1 MHHWRTRYT
10 DIETKFKARLE
21 DKKKL
26 VKDLNDKNSLMII
39 KIEITEGLQ
48 KKFFYHEKI
57 VSVKATK
64 NEKLGKDQKYC

>member
-1 MHHWRTRYT
+1 M
-10 DIETKFKARLE
+10 E

-26 VKDLNDKNSLMII
+26 VKDLNEKNSLMII

-57 VSVKATK
+57 VSMKATK
-64 NEKLGKDQKYC
+64 NEKLGKDKKYC